1 MAAWP
6 RTPIEQV
13 AFRDAFCS
21 AAPRVQAIELRW
33 LAALSTTDL
42 YRYRFDAAAFRPWS
56 EASGQWIA
64 DEAIKPLDV
73 ERMPDL
79 AQCHVSAD
87 IELRAVPSLWP
98 IRDLACSG
106 PWDFSV
112 VRFTNARPSG
122 PAHLTRLP
130 LPGHLRTRKHAVG
143 RGGVDSAC
151 ETEQFLVGIT
161 VWREDHQDHVAFL
174 IANEQRR

>member
-1 MAAWP
+1 M
-6 RTPIEQV
+6 R
-13 AFRDAFCS
+13 S
-21 AAPRVQAIELRW
+21 ALPHRVHAIELRW
-33 LAALSTTDL
+33 LAALSTTVL
-42 YRYRFDAAAFRPWS
+42 YRYRFDAEAFRPWS

-73 ERMPDL
+73 ERIPDL

-130 LPGHLRTRKHAVG
+130 SRATYG
-143 RGGVDSAC
+143 RASTLSV
-151 ETEQFLVGIT
+151 E
-161 VWREDHQDHVAFL
+161 VA
-174 IANEQRR
+174 